1 MRQNTISYIFLGI
14 ATLLATTALA
24 ILIKRP
30 SVDQTAIPA
39 PNEKAPPPNTTKPEP
54 INPLDEPMTL
64 QNTISYIFLGIAALL
79 AAAAVALLVMR
90 QSPDQIAIPAPNEK
104 APTANTTKPEPIK
117 TLDEPMPPQT
127 TEEILMDLGVGIK
140 SADPTE
146 LLARIGA
153 ALEKKDMHAASQLI
167 GKQALDEVIL
177 TKLTA
182 LAQNGSFRVRNPGG
196 VREVGELKLNRLA
209 RWALELDEREPGRD
223 RILFDLR
230 NDGGKWSIEK
240 LILPPA
246 PGEPI
251 PKAILADSLGVADA
265 FLQAVLRQDFEFARD
280 FVDPSTVSDAKIA
293 ALCILFEEG
302 KYRMRAVKPLRAM
315 FTRDNTVGYLANVIA
330 ANGTQNAEFALNL
343 RQPPAP
349 ASWLVAEINLD
360 GLLADYAERIAGGD
374 VYYSPFVKNPAGGET
389 LALYFGFDEDA
400 MSDRTRRQLEI
411 VVAMLKSDPNKKINL
426 SGHTDALGTEEYND
440 HLSANRADTVRNFL
454 AAAGVPETQIITVA
468 KGASQPRRP
477 NVTETGEDNPDGR
490 RANRRTEIYLDF

>member
-1 MRQNTISYIFLGI
+1 MRQNTI
-14 ATLLATTALA
+14 
-24 ILIKRP
+24 P
-30 SVDQTAIPA
+30 
-39 PNEKAPPPNTTKPEP
+39 
-54 INPLDEPMTL
+54 
-64 QNTISYIFLGIAALL
+64 YIFLGIAALL
-79 AAAAVALLVMR
+79 AAAALALLVMR
-90 QSPDQIAIPAPNEK
+90 PSADQTASPASNEK
-104 APTANTTKPEPIK
+104 APAENTAKPEPIK

-127 TEEILMDLGVGIK
+127 TEEILKDLGVGIK
-140 SADPTE
+140 SVDPTE

-153 ALEKKDMHAASQLI
+153 ALEKRDMNAASQLI
-167 GKQALDEVIL
+167 GKQALDAEVL
-177 TKLTA
+177 AKLTA

-196 VREVGELKLNRLA
+196 VREVGELELNRLA

-223 RILFDLR
+223 RIFFDLR
-230 NDGGKWSIEK
+230 NEGGKWMIEK
-240 LILPPA
+240 LTLPPA
-246 PGEPI
+246 SGEPV

-280 FVDPSTVSDAKIA
+280 FVDSATVSDAKIA

-302 KYRMRAVKPLRAM
+302 QYRMRAAKPLRAM
-315 FTRDNTVGYLANVIA
+315 FTRGNTVGYLANVVA
-330 ANGTQNAEFALNL
+330 ANGTQNAEFALSL

-360 GLLADYAERIAGGD
+360 GLLADYADRIAGGD

-411 VVAMLKSDPNKKINL
+411 VAAMLKSDPNKKINL

-440 HLSANRADTVRNFL
+440 RLSANRADTVRDFL
-454 AAAGVPETQIITVA
+454 AAAGVPEAQIVTVA